1 MERIPG
7 DAFIMS
13 DNLRL
18 YTCKEVN
25 ELLMDYLESRLSPHA
40 HKEMDYHISLCHNC
54 VKFIKTYK
62 KTIELTG
69 KLSVKKMPQELEKT
83 LLRFLTKRS

>member
-1 MERIPG
+1 
-7 DAFIMS
+7 MS

-25 ELLMDYLESRLSPHA
+25 DLLLDFLEKKLPPHIQR
-40 HKEMDYHISLCHNC
+40 EMDYHLSLCDNC
-54 VKFIKTYK
+54 IKFIRTYE

-69 KLSVKKMPQELEKT
+69 KLPARKMPAKLEKT
-83 LLRFLTKRS
+83 LLRFLTRPN